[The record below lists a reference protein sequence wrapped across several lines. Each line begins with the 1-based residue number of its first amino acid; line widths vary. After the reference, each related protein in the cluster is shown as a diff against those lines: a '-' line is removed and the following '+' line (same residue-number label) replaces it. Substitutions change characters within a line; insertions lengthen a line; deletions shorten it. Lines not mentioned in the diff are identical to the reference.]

1 MRWIF
6 IVRLAVANLLA
17 KKLRTGLTVGG
28 IALSVGVMVF
38 LLGLG
43 NGLQNSVTAEIEK
56 SGTQDAIS
64 VSSKR
69 TKQLKLDS
77 SAISRLTSISG
88 VSEVE
93 QLVGLTGR
101 VTYHGI
107 SLDVPVYARSSGY
120 MDTTPH
126 ELVAGSLFSPRSAE
140 QKEIVISVRALQALG
155 INNPSEAVGK
165 EVTLELSINKEWATN
180 QEEDVAEVIEPGYTI
195 VGVIEKSGSP
205 VAYMPM
211 EYVQEHGVNIAAE
224 VKLLVT

>member
-1 MRWIF
+1 MRWLF
-6 IVRLAVANLLA
+6 IIRLAIANLMA

-43 NGLQNSVTAEIEK
+43 NGLQRSVTSEIAR
-56 SGTQDAIS
+56 SGSQEVIS

-88 VSEVE
+88 VSDVE

-107 SLDVPVYARSSGY
+107 SLDAPVYAVSAGY
-120 MDTTPH
+120 METTPH
-126 ELVAGSLFSPRSAE
+126 EMIAGSLFSTRSSE
-140 QKEIVISVRALQALG
+140 SKEIVISSRALQALG
-155 INNPSEAVGK
+155 ISNPREAIGR
-165 EVTLELSINKEWATN
+165 EVALELSISKDWATN
-180 QEEDVAEVIEPGYTI
+180 QALP
-195 VGVIEKSGSP
+195 
-205 VAYMPM
+205 
-211 EYVQEHGVNIAAE
+211 
-224 VKLLVT
+224 